1 MPPKRRWYIE
11 TPHALHPYYT
21 DLQTFLKLN
30 KHYTDLT
37 VASFVFYPPKSD
49 LIRPPPF
56 NILTDRG
63 LASNAAWNAPFEPAR
78 LLLLQRSLTDTSF
91 PDLWEVPWG
100 ACKPMDPTIL
110 HSANRM
116 MLEKTG
122 LHTECFLKEI
132 GKGVEFKGD
141 VGLSFQLSFEIEI
154 AEMVTYDF
162 GVYLT
167 LGEIPIKVDPREHQ
181 DSLWVT
187 KQDILDDVF
196 PLVAHQSKDIIL
208 EAFRLREETEEQVR
222 AQAVME
228 SRARRARDSVRYG
241 SKYGF
246 PGTFGAGSVKDDS
259 GEEDQEEEEE
269 EVEDGEEEEEGTDDE
284 CEGILEPHLRREFR
298 LARESLDG

>member
-1 MPPKRRWYIE
+1 
-11 TPHALHPYYT
+11 
-21 DLQTFLKLN
+21 
-30 KHYTDLT
+30 
-37 VASFVFYPPKSD
+37 
-49 LIRPPPF
+49 
-56 NILTDRG
+56 
-63 LASNAAWNAPFEPAR
+63 
-78 LLLLQRSLTDTSF
+78 
-91 PDLWEVPWG
+91 
-100 ACKPMDPTIL
+100 MDPTIL

-116 MLEKTG
+116 ILTRTG

-141 VGLSFQLSFEIEI
+141 EGLSLQLSFEIEI

-162 GVYLT
+162 GVYLK
-167 LGEIPIKVDPREHQ
+167 LGEISIKVDPREHQ

-196 PLVAHQSKDIIL
+196 PLVAHQRKDIIL

-222 AQAVME
+222 AQAVMA

-269 EVEDGEEEEEGTDDE
+269 EEVEDGEEEEEETDDE

-298 LARESLDG
+298 LARESLNG